1 MPRGDAGLCC
11 PLPFPSRL
19 RFLSFSLIPSPLSN
33 GSNKQRNRIKWK
45 SQPQNPKEFSHHHH
59 IVNSFFSLF
68 LVSLSLFSFFLSLL
82 PTRFAQ
88 TPSTTPISP
97 HSPSLTI
104 THITI
109 MVMMMVMVVIIVSAA
124 IPVILDH
131 NIIIIMI
138 QRCLGP
144 TPTTTTTTTTEL
156 PHQWFR
162 TLLRDQPHLHFKS
175 TIHTSRTISSTT
187 TQRPIIIRRRR
198 HRRATTT
205 NRIITRCRT
214 SFPAAAAAAAA
225 AAATATASSSRPNC
239 HGKALHR

>member
-1 MPRGDAGLCC
+1 MQVFAVLSLSR
-11 PLPFPSRL
+11 SRL
-19 RFLSFSLIPSPLSN
+19 RFLSFSLFPSLLFPMVRIS
-33 GSNKQRNRIKWK
+33 KRNRIKWK

-59 IVNSFFSLF
+59 IVNSFFSLVF
-68 LVSLSLFSFFLSLL
+68 VSLSFFSFFLSLL

-109 MVMMMVMVVIIVSAA
+109 MVVMVMVVIIVSAA

-144 TPTTTTTTTTEL
+144 TPTTTTTEL

-205 NRIITRCRT
+205 NRVITRRRT
-214 SFPAAAAAAAA
+214 SFPAAAA

>member
-1 MPRGDAGLCC
+1 ME
-11 PLPFPSRL
+11 
-19 RFLSFSLIPSPLSN
+19 IPTP
-33 GSNKQRNRIKWK
+33 
-45 SQPQNPKEFSHHHH
+45 NPKELSHHHH
-59 IVNSFFSLF
+59 IVNSFFSLVF
-68 LVSLSLFSFFLSLL
+68 CFSLFFSFFLSLL

-131 NIIIIMI
+131 NIIIMI
-138 QRCLGP
+138 QRCLRP
-144 TPTTTTTTTTEL
+144 TPTTTTTEL

-175 TIHTSRTISSTT
+175 TIHTSRAISSTT

-205 NRIITRCRT
+205 NRIITRRRT
-214 SFPAAAAAAAA
+214 SFPAAAAA

>member
-11 PLPFPSRL
+11 PLPFPFTPQISL
-19 RFLSFSLIPSPLSN
+19 LFSSLVPLSN

-59 IVNSFFSLF
+59 IVNSFFSLPCF
-68 LVSLSLFSFFLSLL
+68 SLFFSFFLSLL

-109 MVMMMVMVVIIVSAA
+109 MVMMVMVVIIVSAA

-144 TPTTTTTTTTEL
+144 TPTTTTTEL

-175 TIHTSRTISSTT
+175 TIHTSWAISSTT

-205 NRIITRCRT
+205 NRIVTRRRT
-214 SFPAAAAAAAA
+214 SFPAAAAA

>member
-33 GSNKQRNRIKWK
+33 GSNGKQRNRTKWK

-59 IVNSFFSLF
+59 IVNSFFSLVF
-68 LVSLSLFSFFLSLL
+68 VSLIFLIFLSLL

-109 MVMMMVMVVIIVSAA
+109 MVMMVMVVIIVSAA

-131 NIIIIMI
+131 NIIIMI
-138 QRCLGP
+138 QRCLGS
-144 TPTTTTTTTTEL
+144 TPTTTTEL

-205 NRIITRCRT
+205 NRIITRRRT
-214 SFPAAAAAAAA
+214 SFPAAAAA